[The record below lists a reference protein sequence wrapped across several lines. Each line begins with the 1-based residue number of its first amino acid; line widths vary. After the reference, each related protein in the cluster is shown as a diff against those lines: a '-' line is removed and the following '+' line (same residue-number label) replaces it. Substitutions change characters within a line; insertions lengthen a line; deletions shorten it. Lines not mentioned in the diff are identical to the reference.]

1 MTRLYIAD
9 VNGIDIDFALSRVSE
24 YRRDKANRIKPEA
37 EKRRSLGAELLL
49 RRAFGEDFEYGIA
62 QGGKPIA
69 EGAHFSLSHSGDFAV
84 CAVGDAAIGVDIDY
98 PRKNPLPL
106 ARRFF
111 SEEEYAE
118 IEESDHPDE
127 TFCALWVL
135 KEACIKCSG
144 DGIRGLSETRI
155 SDYFTCHIT
164 HEGYHIGIASE
175 SDLGEIEIH
184 IEEI

>member
-24 YRRDKANRIKPEA
+24 YRREKVSRIKPEA

-49 RRAFGEDFEYGIA
+49 HRAFGEGFEYGIA
-62 QGGKPIA
+62 DGGKPFA
-69 EGAHFSLSHSGDFAV
+69 EGVYFSLSHSGDFAV

-111 SEEEYAE
+111 SEEEYSEVAN
-118 IEESDHPDE
+118 SAHPTE
-127 TFCALWVL
+127 VFCSFWVL

-155 SDYFTCHIT
+155 SDYFTRHIT
-164 HEGYHIGIASE
+164 HEGYHIGIASKAN
-175 SDLGEIEIH
+175 LGEIEIH
-184 IEEI
+184 VEKI

>member
-9 VNGIDIDFALSRVSE
+9 ISGIDIASALSRVSE
-24 YRRDKANRIKPEA
+24 YRRDKVSRIKPEA

-49 RRAFGEDFEYGIA
+49 HRAFGEGFEYGIA
-62 QGGKPIA
+62 DGGKPFA
-69 EGAHFSLSHSGDFAV
+69 EGVYFSLSHSGDFAV

-155 SDYFTCHIT
+155 SDYFTRHIT